1 MFGLSKIGSNMR
13 FSDSPAFTKTPKVP
27 GKLYLK
33 ASLFD
38 AIAPCGKEV
47 FDRKRVPLFP
57 AESSG
62 KTESDHTH

>member
-1 MFGLSKIGSNMR
+1 MR
-13 FSDSPAFTKTPKVP
+13 FSYSPAFTKTPKAP

-33 ASLFD
+33 ASLFE

-47 FDRKRVPLFP
+47 FDHKRVALFP

-62 KTESDHTH
+62 KSKSD